1 MRLILFVLFHYESQS
16 LVLLVRCLFS
26 SFRLFSTSYMYAFQE
41 LHLCLSCYYF
51 YQNYVHKLKIIIIII
66 IERE

>member
-1 MRLILFVLFHYESQS
+1 MRLILLALLHYESQS
-16 LVLLVRCLFS
+16 IVLLVCFLFS

-66 IERE
+66 ERE